1 MTDVIPGGD
10 PQTEI
15 EGLNEWAFGG
25 DGDLI
30 ETWVYR
36 LDDSGQ
42 RSGRGDGRPA
52 YFRKLTG
59 DIDPEILRR
68 ECGGGDFELKVHVN
82 RKIRKTVKVSVIG
95 PRLTDEDIS
104 RATRVDDVPKPVA
117 EPVATA
123 APQLDANALAATLTA
138 SITAAFSPLLE
149 RLAAPREAPR
159 QEMTFE
165 NVLQLAERLRGPSH
179 DPSAL
184 VGAQIEMLKRG
195 IEIANRGSGEGRSLG
210 DAIVESMPHVVETVD
225 KMLAARATQMHS
237 GAPATRA
244 PGAAPA
250 ANPQTLQNVLI
261 AGQVAKAIEN
271 HVDPADFADVLET
284 MYGEETRTLVTL
296 GPGVVVGVLRPFAA
310 QFPVLGT
317 PQLEQYVA
325 AVMDE
330 LKRDPE
336 QPGDAESGDAT
347 SGA

>member
-1 MTDVIPGGD
+1 MNDGIAEGA
-10 PQTEI
+10 PQVEI

-82 RKIRKTVKVSVIG
+82 RKIRKTMKVSVIG
-95 PRLTDEDIS
+95 PRLTDEDIT
-104 RATRVDDVPKPVA
+104 RATRDDAPKPTP
-117 EPVATA
+117 EPAAVT

-138 SITAAFSPLLE
+138 SITAALAPVLE
-149 RLAAPREAPR
+149 RLSTPREAPR

-195 IEIANRGSGEGRSLG
+195 IEIAHRGSGEGRSLG

-225 KMLAARATQMHS
+225 KMLAARAAQMHS
-237 GAPATRA
+237 LAPSARA
-244 PGAAPA
+244 PGAATA

-271 HVDPADFADVLET
+271 RVDPADFADVLET
-284 MYGEETRTLVTL
+284 MYGDEVITLVTL
-296 GPGVVVGVLRPFAA
+296 GPGVVVGVLRPFAS

-336 QPGDAESGDAT
+336 QSGDAASGDAA